1 MEFKPLRRRDYG
13 KIQKFAITG
22 MHLSKYTSNRFEL
35 YFYAKYFWY
44 LELLRATRIYAA
56 FDGEEFAGVLLL
68 DLSGEEKAY
77 RSWWAGK
84 FVAFMEWIMARSYA
98 DMSDQYSE
106 ANEEMLADYKVSHHV
121 DGELNFFL
129 VNGAIVGKGVGSK
142 LLAEA
147 EKDLRGKR
155 IYLYTDDGS
164 TYQFYDKR
172 GFARVDEK
180 EISMPKDDELVKL
193 TTMLYAKEY

>member
-22 MHLSKYTSNRFEL
+22 MHLSKYTANRFEL
-35 YFYAKYFWY
+35 FFYAKYFWY

-56 FDGEEFAGVLLL
+56 YDGEKFAGVLLL
-68 DLSGEEKAY
+68 DLAGEEKVY
-77 RSWWAGK
+77 HSWWAQK
-84 FVAFMEWIMARSYA
+84 FVAFMEWIMNRSYS
-98 DMSDQYSE
+98 DMSDQYSD
-106 ANEEMLADYKVSHHV
+106 ANVEMLTDYKARHHV

-129 VNGAIVGKGVGSK
+129 VNGEITGKGVWSK

-147 EKDLRGKR
+147 EKELRGKH

-172 GFARVDEK
+172 GFNRVNEK
-180 EISMPKDDELVKL
+180 EISMPKGSESVKL
-193 TTMLYAKEY
+193 TTMLYVKDY